1 MDFVKAAWVP
11 DDDPERDWSLAFALA
26 AEWVDDRCHDESSSA
41 LLVTNALEDY
51 GMPEMRAF
59 ESRHSRTSRRAG
71 NARRVRGV
79 GPVLSYVPDADDLAF
94 AMGLARGSSIAVVES
109 VAFPVSGWASSVG
122 AVNLATGEPTPPLPD
137 AVAQA
142 VDRLKFYGNNGFGD
156 TFGKSRAKAVLAE
169 LRATDDLD
177 RDLLVSA
184 VLGAGLSSRAAKALS
199 RLVDKL

>member
-1 MDFVKAAWVP
+1 VSVVDAAWVP
-11 DDDPERDWSLAFALA
+11 DDDPERDWSIAFALA
-26 AEWVDDRCHDESSSA
+26 AEWVDDRCHKEGSSA
-41 LLVTNALEDY
+41 VLVTNALGDF

-59 ESRHSRTSRRAG
+59 ETRHTRTSRRAG

-79 GPVLSYVPDADDLAF
+79 GPVLAYVPDADDLDF
-94 AMGLARGSSIAVVES
+94 ALGLARASSIAVVES
-109 VAFPVSGWASSVG
+109 VAFPVLGWASFLG
-122 AVNLATGEPTPPLPD
+122 AVNLVSDEPTPSLPD
-137 AVAQA
+137 AVAHA

-156 TFGKSRAKAVLAE
+156 SFGKSRAKAVLAE